1 MSKVYISKTSPD
13 KVLADAQKLLRKSNY
28 LKALDLKQPTVI
40 KINLSW
46 SRFYP
51 ACSTWPWQ
59 LEAMVKTLIEDG
71 VKPKDIIPVEN
82 RTVVTN
88 VIKGSI
94 NNKWLPVLKKY
105 GVKMHYLTDE
115 PYVQYQPK
123 SPLLVMGNVFHK
135 ISLPKI
141 IIGKNIIHLP
151 TMKMHVFTT
160 TTGAMKNYFGMLRTT
175 RHYAHRN
182 IHETL
187 VDLLSIQKEIHPG
200 LFALMDGSIV
210 GKGSGPRAMQW
221 EEKGYLLASSD
232 MVAIDATAA
241 KMMGFNPL
249 KLDYLRLGQ
258 KQGLGIADPKEI
270 QVIWGGLPAGRQ
282 DISKVNWHYKTRD
295 TFASRGQKLI
305 YRHSPLWVE
314 KLLLQSPIVPWSYFA
329 SNFYHDTYWWNLYGQ
344 GRVNNFMETEWGK
357 LFESY

>member
-1 MSKVYISKTSPD
+1 MSNVYISKTSP
-13 KVLADAQKLLRKSNY
+13 KTVIADYQKLLRQAQY
-28 LKALDLKQPTVI
+28 LKTFDKSQDIVI

-46 SRFYP
+46 TRFYP
-51 ACSTWPWQ
+51 ACSTPPWQ
-59 LEAMVKTLIEDG
+59 LEAILKTLIEDG
-71 VKPKDIIPVEN
+71 INPKNIIPVEN
-82 RTVVTN
+82 RTVVTD
-88 VIKGSI
+88 VVKGSN
-94 NNKWLPVLKKY
+94 NNKWLEVLKKY

-115 PYVQYQPK
+115 PYVDYKPK

-160 TTGAMKNYFGMLRTT
+160 TTGSMKNYFGMLRTT

-200 LFALMDGSIV
+200 IFGVMDGTTV
-210 GKGSGPRAMQW
+210 GKGSGPRAMEW
-221 EEKGYLLASSD
+221 EIKNFLLAGSD
-232 MVAIDATAA
+232 LVSLDATAA

-249 KLDYLRLGQ
+249 SLDYLKMAQDKNLGT
-258 KQGLGIADPKEI
+258 ADPKNIKIIGE
-270 QVIWGGLPAGRQ
+270 
-282 DISKVNWHYKTRD
+282 DISKINWHYQTKD

-314 KLLLQSPIVPWSYFA
+314 KLLLQSFLVPWSYFA

-344 GRVNNFMETEWGK
+344 KRVNKFMETEWGK
-357 LFESY
+357 LFESYT